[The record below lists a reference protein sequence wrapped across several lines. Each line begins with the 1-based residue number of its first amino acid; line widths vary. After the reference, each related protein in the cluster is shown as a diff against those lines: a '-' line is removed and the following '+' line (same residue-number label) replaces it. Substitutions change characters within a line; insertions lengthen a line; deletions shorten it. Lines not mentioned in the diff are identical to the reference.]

1 MDNPDGSGMIGF
13 TSSVSAT
20 MSSPTVVLITF
31 RCRMVFSSTR
41 DPGGYLFA
49 VRLVDIDIHP
59 FASVVVKL
67 GRGKLCARPIDVTK
81 PFESGR
87 VQIPPERL

>member
-31 RCRMVFSSTR
+31 RCRMVFSSTH
-41 DPGGYLFA
+41 PGGYLFA

-59 FASVVVKL
+59 FASVVVKV
-67 GRGKLCARPIDVTK
+67 R
-81 PFESGR
+81 
-87 VQIPPERL
+87 